1 MYLIINIKLITFSLV
16 SGADNIILDTNTY
29 WKFIDFA
36 SINVIGEG
44 VLSPSDFLQYLEE
57 LET

>member
-16 SGADNIILDTNTY
+16 SSADNIILDTNTY
-29 WKFIDFA
+29 WKFINFA
-36 SINVIGEG
+36 SIHVIGEG
-44 VLSPSDFLQYLEE
+44 VFSPSDFLQYLEE